1 MYGRFLAFAC
11 AYTAA
16 IVLGRMTVPDGATLA
31 VFWPASGVGALW
43 AITCTRTGERR
54 AAAVAVAGIS
64 AAGNLLL
71 HGSLGAA
78 VLLGVSNV
86 LISSGTARALDAAE
100 GDGRTWRLHG
110 LSGFYRLLGAAVVA
124 SLVSLLPGMAAI
136 VAAGGVPGW
145 SDAVAWLM
153 RHTASVVVVVGT
165 VSALALPPRQ
175 PRRTSGA
182 ELFALFGLTL
192 LAEWTVFGPGH
203 RLPLSFVP
211 FVLLFWSGVRTSI
224 RVAVGH
230 SGLVGVL
237 TLVLVCGFR
246 GGSFAAIEDPTMQ
259 AVTLQ
264 VFVFLATSCSIVLAT
279 AWEERGRLARDL
291 AASEA
296 AARLRAEDL
305 TAVTQ
310 TIPDALLVVDR
321 DGRIL
326 LHNEAAKVLFADAS
340 TGRPVAASADAA
352 LPRVE
357 ELARH
362 HLDGREFTQD
372 ERPSVRALAGEH
384 VRGLLVRSGVGAGRE
399 GRIYSVSAS
408 PLHDT
413 TDPADP
419 TGTTGSSGTT
429 GATGPADRA
438 VLSLRDVTAE
448 HARSAELDV
457 SRRRAERLFAD
468 APTGVVVL
476 DLAGTILRAN
486 SSAAALLL
494 RDPADLVGRR
504 LADLATTP
512 ERVAAHLARTVAEP
526 DHRHSFDWTVASAA
540 DGAVQVTT
548 STGVL
553 AGSEESEDVVLA
565 HLLDV
570 TERRRYE
577 RRLAY
582 LAEHDALTGLPN
594 RRRFDRLLA
603 EHLSREG
610 VGGARGAMLLL
621 DLDNF
626 KEVNDTLGHGAGDEL
641 LVSLS
646 SRLREVVGDAGVVAR
661 LGGDEFAVLLPD
673 ADHARAQSLAAD
685 LVAAVRQHTAALP
698 GVHRRVTV
706 SVGAIT
712 FAAAAQHDAEPLA
725 LADMLLYDSK
735 DSGRDRFTLLAPD
748 GSLGPRSGARLAW
761 RARLEAALEAGDFEL
776 YLQPILNLRSGG
788 VDRAEALLRLT
799 DVPGEPVSP
808 YQFMQIAEE
817 AGLAPRIDAW
827 VLGRAAGLV
836 ADLRRREPEFR
847 LEVNL
852 SGRSVGDP
860 AIEATLEEA
869 LRRHRVDP
877 GAVILEITETAAVAD
892 LESARRFAE
901 RVRALGARFAL
912 DDFGAGYGSFAYL
925 KHLPFDYIKID
936 GEFVAHVDASP
947 IDRAIVRSIAG
958 IAQELGKK
966 TVAEFVTT
974 GDVLDVVRDEG
985 IDFAQGYAVG
995 KPVPAREFI
1004 ATWLPDR
1011 LAAVAVEVADVPAR

>member
-1 MYGRFLAFAC
+1 MYGRFLVFAC
-11 AYTAA
+11 AYAVA
-16 IVLGRMTVPDGATLA
+16 IIVGRMTVPDGATLA

-43 AITCTRTGERR
+43 AITCTRTGERW
-54 AAAVAVAGIS
+54 AAAVAIGGIS

-71 HGSLGAA
+71 QGSLGAA
-78 VLLGVSNV
+78 VLLGVANV
-86 LISSGTARALDAAE
+86 LISRSTARVLHGPE
-100 GDGRTWRLHG
+100 GDGTRWRLNG
-110 LSGFYRLLGAAVVA
+110 LSGFYRLLAAGGIA
-124 SLVSLLPGMAAI
+124 SLVSLVPGMAAI

-145 SDAVAWLM
+145 GDALAWVM
-153 RHTASVVVVVGT
+153 RHSASVVVIVGT
-165 VSALALPPRQ
+165 VLAVTLPPRR
-175 PRRTSGA
+175 PRRSSRP
-182 ELFALFGLTL
+182 EIFALFGLTL
-192 LAEWTVFGPGH
+192 LAEWAVFGPGH

-211 FVLLFWSGVRTSI
+211 FVLLFWSGVRTSV
-224 RVAVGH
+224 RVAVAH

-237 TLVLVCGFR
+237 TLVLVCGFD
-246 GGSFAAIEDPTMQ
+246 GGMFAAIEDPGLQ

-264 VFVFLATSCSIVLAT
+264 VFIFLATSLSIVLAM

-291 AASEA
+291 AALEA

-310 TIPDALLVVDR
+310 TIPDGLLVVDR
-321 DGRIL
+321 AGRIL
-326 LHNEAAKVLFADAS
+326 LHNEAAKVLFADAR
-340 TGRPVAASADAA
+340 TGRPVANPVNADV
-352 LPRVE
+352 PRVE
-357 ELARH
+357 VLARH
-362 HLDGREFTQD
+362 HLDGREFTEA

-413 TDPADP
+413 TDA
-419 TGTTGSSGTT
+419 
-429 GATGPADRA
+429 AGPADRA
-438 VLSLRDVTAE
+438 VLLLRDVTAE

-457 SRRRAERLFAD
+457 SRRRAERLFSD

-476 DLAGTILRAN
+476 DLKGTILRAN
-486 SSAAALLL
+486 SAAAALLR
-494 RDPADLVGRR
+494 RDPADLVGRP
-504 LADLATTP
+504 LAELSTTTD
-512 ERVAAHLARTVAEP
+512 EVAGHLARTVGQP
-526 DHRHSFDWTVASAA
+526 DRRHSFDWAVASAA
-540 DGAVQVTT
+540 EEEAVQVTT

-553 AGSEESEDVVLA
+553 TGSDESEDVVLA

-577 RRLAY
+577 RRLAH

-594 RRRFDRLLA
+594 RRHFDRLLA
-603 EHLSREG
+603 EHLSRG
-610 VGGARGAMLLL
+610 CGAGRSGAMLLL

-626 KEVNDTLGHGAGDEL
+626 KEVNDTLGHGAGDDL

-646 SRLREVVGDAGVVAR
+646 SVLREVVGEAGLVAR

-673 ADHARAQSLAAD
+673 ADHQRARSLAED
-685 LVAAVRQHTAALP
+685 VVAAVRRHTGALP

-735 DSGRDRFTLLAPD
+735 DSGRDCFTLLADD
-748 GSLGPRSGARLAW
+748 GSLAPRSGARLAW
-761 RARLEAALEAGDFEL
+761 RARLEAALDADDFEL
-776 YLQPILNLRSGG
+776 YLQPIMNLRTGG
-788 VDRAEALLRLT
+788 VGSAEALLRLT
-799 DVPGEPVSP
+799 DVPGEAVSP
-808 YQFMQIAEE
+808 YQFMAIAEE
-817 AGLAPRIDAW
+817 TGLAPRIDAW
-827 VLGRAAGLV
+827 VLGRAARLV
-836 ADLRRREPEFR
+836 AELRRRQPGFR

-860 AIEATLEEA
+860 AIEATLEET
-869 LRRHRVDP
+869 LRCHSLDP
-877 GAVILEITETAAVAD
+877 GALILEITETAAVAD
-892 LESARRFAE
+892 LRSARRFAE

-936 GEFVAHVDASP
+936 GEFVAHVDSSP

-958 IAQELGKK
+958 IAHELGKK
-966 TVAEFVTT
+966 TVAEFVTS
-974 GDVLDVVRDEG
+974 GDVLDVVRAEG

-995 KPVPAREFI
+995 KPLPEPDFI
-1004 ATWLPDR
+1004 ATWMSETLVG
-1011 LAAVAVEVADVPAR
+1011 AAVVEAGVPVR

>member
-1 MYGRFLAFAC
+1 MYGRFFVFTC
-11 AYTAA
+11 AYAVA
-16 IVLGRMTVPDGATLA
+16 IVVGRMTVPDGATLA
-31 VFWPASGVGALW
+31 IFWPASGVGALW

-54 AAAVAVAGIS
+54 AAAAAIAGIS
-64 AAGNLLL
+64 VGGNSVL

-78 VLLGVSNV
+78 VLLGAANV
-86 LISSGTARALDAAE
+86 LISFGTARVLGAAE
-100 GDGRTWRLHG
+100 GDGRAWRLHG
-110 LSGFYRLLGAAVVA
+110 LSDFYRLLGAAVIA
-124 SLVSLLPGMAAI
+124 SLVSLGPGMAAI
-136 VAAGGVPGW
+136 LAAGDVPGW
-145 SDAVAWLM
+145 GDALAWVM
-153 RHTASVVVVVGT
+153 RHSASVVVVVGT
-165 VSALALPPRQ
+165 VFALTRPPRHS
-175 PRRTSGA
+175 RRSSGA
-182 ELFALFGLTL
+182 EIFALFGLTV
-192 LAEWTVFGPGH
+192 LAEWAVFGPGH

-211 FVLLFWSGVRTSI
+211 FVLLFWSGVRTSV

-237 TLVLVCGFR
+237 TLVLVCGFQ
-246 GGSFAAIEDPTMQ
+246 GGSFAAIDDPAMQ

-264 VFVFLATSCSIVLAT
+264 VFVFLTTSLSIVLAM

-291 AASEA
+291 AALEA

-310 TIPDALLVVDR
+310 TIPDGLLVVDR

-326 LHNEAAKVLFADAS
+326 LHNEAAKALFDDAS
-340 TGRPVAASADAA
+340 TDSTAAATGDAPV
-352 LPRVE
+352 PRVE
-357 ELARH
+357 VLARH
-362 HLDGREFTQD
+362 HLDGREFTRD

-408 PLHDT
+408 PLHDATDATDAADT
-413 TDPADP
+413 TDAAA
-419 TGTTGSSGTT
+419 S
-429 GATGPADRA
+429 AGPADRA
-438 VLSLRDVTAE
+438 VLLLRDVTAE

-457 SRRRAERLFAD
+457 SRRRAERLFSD

-476 DLAGTILRAN
+476 DLSGTILRVN
-486 SSAAALLL
+486 SAAAALLL
-494 RDPADLVGRR
+494 RDPADLVGRP
-504 LADLATTP
+504 LADLATRP
-512 ERVAAHLARTVAEP
+512 EQVARHLAQTVEQPAR
-526 DHRHSFDWTVASAA
+526 RHSFDWTVAPGTDDAM
-540 DGAVQVTT
+540 QVTA

-553 AGSEESEDVVLA
+553 AGSEDSEDVVLA

-570 TERRRYE
+570 TERRTYE
-577 RRLAY
+577 RRLAH

-594 RRRFDRLLA
+594 RRRFDRLLS
-603 EHLSREG
+603 EHLSPD
-610 VGGARGAMLLL
+610 GAEHPSGAMLLL

-646 SRLREVVGDAGVVAR
+646 SELRHVVGDAGVVAR

-673 ADHARAQSLAAD
+673 ADHAGARSLAED
-685 LVAAVRQHTAALP
+685 LVAVVRQHTAALP
-698 GVHRRVTV
+698 GVHHRVTV

-712 FAAAAQHDAEPLA
+712 FAAAAQHDADPLA

-735 DSGRDRFTLLAPD
+735 DSGRDCFTLLAGD
-748 GSLGPRSGARLAW
+748 GSLAPRSGARLAW
-761 RARLEAALEAGDFEL
+761 RARLEAALDADDFEL
-776 YLQPILNLRSGG
+776 YLQPIMNLRTGD
-788 VDRAEALLRLT
+788 VDSAEALLRLT
-799 DVPGEPVSP
+799 DVPGEAVSP
-808 YQFMQIAEE
+808 YQFMEIAEQ

-827 VLGRAAGLV
+827 VLGRAARLI

-877 GAVILEITETAAVAD
+877 GALILEITETAVVAD
-892 LESARRFAE
+892 LRLARHFAE

-936 GEFVAHVDASP
+936 GEFVAQVDTSP

-958 IAQELGKK
+958 IARELGKK
-966 TVAEFVTT
+966 TVAEFVATD
-974 GDVLDVVRDEG
+974 DVLDVVREEG

-995 KPVPAREFI
+995 KPVPAREFV
-1004 ATWLPDR
+1004 ATWLQDR
-1011 LAAVAVEVADVPAR
+1011 LPDVAIDVADVPAR